1 MAGGTEKIMRQ
12 IILDTETTGLEPS
25 QGHRI
30 IEFAGLEM
38 VNRKLTGRHLHL
50 YFYPDREIDP
60 DAERVHGISL
70 DSLAGKPRFSA
81 TGHEVVAFI
90 RDAELIIH
98 NAPFDVGFL
107 NAEFERIGV
116 EPVASLCAG
125 VIDTLTMAR
134 DQFPGKR
141 NNLDALCDRFEIDR
155 SNRTLHGALIDC
167 ELLSEVYLSMTR
179 GQESLAMDIGF
190 DEQQSLLAD
199 IPGFVRKPIR
209 VVRASD
215 EEMVEHQAYLD
226 TLDKSVKGTCLWRAL
241 ETPDT
246 PAALEAPADTGAA
259 S

>member
-1 MAGGTEKIMRQ
+1 MRQ

-50 YFYPDREIDP
+50 YFHPDRDIDP

-70 DSLAGKPRFSA
+70 DFLADKPRFA
-81 TGHEVVAFI
+81 AIGHEVVDFL

-107 NAEFERIGV
+107 NAEFERVGI

-125 VIDTLTMAR
+125 VIDTLRMAR

-141 NNLDALCDRFEIDR
+141 NSLDALCDRFDIDR

-179 GQESLAMDIGF
+179 GQESLAMDIELDEGPSLQMFEGGF
-190 DEQQSLLAD
+190 EHKPLVVLRADDAELA
-199 IPGFVRKPIR
+199 
-209 VVRASD
+209 
-215 EEMVEHQAYLD
+215 EHQHYLD
-226 TLDKSVKGTCLWRAL
+226 DLDKIVKGTSLWRSL
-241 ETPDT
+241 E
-246 PAALEAPADTGAA
+246 PAQGGGE
-259 S
+259 